1 MKKAFACFYATIMT
15 VWYIPVSAENRENI
29 QRGIDPVVSTEWL
42 AAHLNDS
49 GLVVIDIRSAGEYSK
64 RHIPESVNVPTDQWW
79 ITKNQLLL
87 ELPEPDALR
96 DIIGQAGIREDSKV
110 VLVNKVDTDFDRSHL
125 PRVAWTLIYGG
136 VKSVSVLDG
145 GFNKWIS
152 EGRSVSVKISS
163 SPEAIYTGAFQDWIS
178 VSKSYVER
186 YLSDFQDT
194 AIVDNRAPADFF
206 GVTPMMPPSQSGH
219 IPGAACLPAE
229 WAFTSEGKF
238 RKLEELEAMAQ
249 GVVGSNREKRI
260 IVYCGVGGYAST
272 WWFIFSEMLGFQ
284 NVRVY
289 DGSIQEWIMDPKAPL
304 IRYQW

>member
-1 MKKAFACFYATIMT
+1 M
-15 VWYIPVSAENRENI
+15 
-29 QRGIDPVVSTEWL
+29 
-42 AAHLNDS
+42 
-49 GLVVIDIRSAGEYSK
+49 
-64 RHIPESVNVPTDQWW
+64 
-79 ITKNQLLL
+79 
-87 ELPEPDALR
+87 
-96 DIIGQAGIREDSKV
+96 
-110 VLVNKVDTDFDRSHL
+110 
-125 PRVAWTLIYGG
+125 
-136 VKSVSVLDG
+136 
-145 GFNKWIS
+145 
-152 EGRSVSVKISS
+152 
-163 SPEAIYTGAFQDWIS
+163 
-178 VSKSYVER
+178 ER

-206 GVTPMMPPSQSGH
+206 GVTLMMPPSQSGH